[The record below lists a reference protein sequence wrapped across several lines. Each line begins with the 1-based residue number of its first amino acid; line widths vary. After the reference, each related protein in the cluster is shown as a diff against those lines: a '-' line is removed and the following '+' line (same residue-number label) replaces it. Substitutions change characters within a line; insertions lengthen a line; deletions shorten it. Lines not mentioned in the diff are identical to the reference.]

1 LKRSTIKF
9 HFKFFLLV
17 ILLTHLAF
25 QSNGQSA
32 YAPLNTDYYYL
43 IDRYQVLNPDLS
55 NDQLHSSFKPYRRK
69 VIAAF
74 IDSLESEQSSHDEAN
89 LRYLKTD
96 NWEYFKNGDE
106 NSKKPFWKHFYKKKP
121 DLIYVDSKDF
131 DLHVKPVIYFAAGRD
146 PNSASSPYINSRGF
160 ELRGKIDNKVS
171 FYTFLTENQAVFP
184 RYVQDVAAEGGAI
197 PNEGFWKLFGGN
209 GHDFFTAR
217 GYIQFNVTKHIGVQ
231 FGHDRNFIGNGYRS
245 ILMSDYSAPYPFIKL
260 QTKIWKLQ
268 YTNLYSELTAD
279 APFTRTGS
287 LGTKEFPK
295 KFMTL
300 HHLSMNIS
308 KRLNVGIFES
318 VVFHRGDST
327 GTAIEFNYLNP
338 VIFYSSIEQQTGSPD
353 NALLGLDFKWN
364 ARAGV
369 SFYGQFILDEII
381 VSELTSDRG
390 WWGNKYAYQLGGKYF
405 NAFKIPHLDL
415 QAEYNYSRPFTYSH
429 ESIFTNYAHYR
440 QPLAHPLGANFK
452 ESIFIARYQPLEK
465 LFLTLKYIKSNF
477 GSDPDGQNFG
487 GNVLKSYDSRFLN
500 LRADADY
507 GYNTGDGIKN
517 NLTFLDLTVSYRLK
531 HNLFIDLKHI
541 YRKLNTDNSTNS
553 TQFSS
558 LALRLNIAARDYSF

>member
-1 LKRSTIKF
+1 MKRGTIRF
-9 HFKFFLLV
+9 HFKFLLLI
-17 ILLTHLAF
+17 ILLSHLAF
-25 QSNGQSA
+25 LSNAQSA

-74 IDSLESEQSSHDEAN
+74 IDSLTSERSTHDEAN
-89 LRYLKTD
+89 LKYLKTD
-96 NWEYFKNGDE
+96 NWEHFKNGDE
-106 NSKKPFWKHFYKKKP
+106 NSKKPFWSHFYKKKP

-131 DLHVKPVIYFAAGRD
+131 DLHVKPVIYFAVGRD
-146 PNSASSPYINSRGF
+146 ANSTSRPYINSRGV
-160 ELRGKIDNKVS
+160 ELRGKIDDKVS

-184 RYVQDVAAEGGAI
+184 RYVQDVAADNGAV
-197 PNEGFWKLFGGN
+197 PNEGFWKLFGDN

-279 APFTRTGS
+279 APYTRTGS

-300 HHLSMNIS
+300 HHLSLNVS

-364 ARAGV
+364 ARTGV

-390 WWGNKYAYQLGGKYF
+390 WWGNKYAYQLGGKYY
-405 NAFKIPHLDL
+405 NAFNIPHLDL

-465 LFLTLKYIKSNF
+465 LFLTIKYIKSNF

-487 GNVLKSYDSRFLN
+487 GNVLKSYDSRFSN
-500 LRADADY
+500 QRPDTDY
-507 GYNTGDGIKN
+507 GYSTGDGVSN
-517 NLTFLDLTVSYRLK
+517 TLTFLDLTASYRLK

-541 YRKLNTDNSTNS
+541 YRKSENDISSNS